1 MSGTPLI
8 TVPVILAGGIG
19 ERFWPASRS
28 SRPKQ
33 VLPLISEKLMI
44 EETIER
50 VAPLCE
56 GIIPCV
62 KPIIVTGEK
71 IAKAISDC
79 LTGKYEFDMIVELVG
94 KNTAPAVAA
103 AAVWC
108 KQKYGENSVMVVV
121 SADHAIRPLE
131 KFVSAAKYGVE
142 IANAEKTLVVFGITP
157 TRPETGYG
165 YVELG
170 SEKGKSAD
178 GVRSFSVG
186 KFVEKPSAEKAQEY
200 LNSNSGGGT
209 SAYLWNSG
217 SFIWKTATIIEQFKN
232 DMPELFADMQ
242 KLEAKNCTV
251 EAINEFYQNCIKES
265 IDFGIMEKAKNVSA
279 VEGVF
284 EWDDI
289 GAWEA
294 MVRIHGK
301 DENGNTQSGK
311 KGIIPSIFS
320 AENNDTVI
328 INQSNNNVA
337 VIGAQN
343 LLVVNVDDTTLVISR
358 DKLPDLKKYLA
369 EVKKVFPENLF

>member
-1 MSGTPLI
+1 MSAII

-56 GIIPCV
+56 KTSV
-62 KPIIVTGEK
+62 KPLIVTGEK

-79 LTGKYEFDMIVELVG
+79 LVGKYEFDMIIEPVG

-108 KQKYGENSVMVVV
+108 KQKYGDNSVMVVV

-131 KFVSAAKYGVE
+131 KFVSAAKFGIE
-142 IANAEKTLVVFGITP
+142 IANTEKTLVVFGITP
-157 TRPETGYG
+157 TRAETGYG
-165 YVELG
+165 YIELSG
-170 SEKGKSAD
+170 EKGKSAD
-178 GVRSFSVG
+178 GVKSFAVG
-186 KFVEKPSAEKAQEY
+186 KFVEKPSAEKAEEY
-200 LNSNSGGGT
+200 LASKK
-209 SAYLWNSG
+209 YLWNSG

-232 DMPELFADMQ
+232 DMPDLFADMQ
-242 KLEAKNCTV
+242 KLESKNCSV
-251 EAINEFYQNCIKES
+251 EAINEFYQTCIKES

-301 DENGNTQSGK
+301 DKDGNTQTGK
-311 KGIIPSIFS
+311 NIFT
-320 AENNDTVI
+320 AENKDCVI
-328 INQSNNNVA
+328 VNQSKSNVT
-337 VIGAQN
+337 VIGAEN

-358 DKLPDLKKYLA
+358 DKLPELKKYLA
-369 EVKKVFPENLF
+369 ETKKVFPENLF

>member
-1 MSGTPLI
+1 MI
-8 TVPVILAGGIG
+8 TIPVILAGGIG

-50 VAPLCE
+50 VVPLCKKD
-56 GIIPCV
+56 GANAVAKPLII
-62 KPIIVTGEK
+62 TGEK

-79 LTGKYEFDMIVELVG
+79 LAGKYEFDMIVEPIG

-121 SADHAIRPLE
+121 SADHAIRSLE
-131 KFVSAAKYGVE
+131 RFVSAAEYGIE
-142 IANAEKTLVVFGITP
+142 IAGKEPTLVVFGITP
-157 TRPETGYG
+157 TRAETGYG
-165 YVELG
+165 YIELG

-178 GVRSFSVG
+178 GVRSFAVD
-186 KFVEKPSAEKAQEY
+186 KFVEKPSAEKAKEY
-200 LNSNSGGGT
+200 LASKKH
-209 SAYLWNSG
+209 LWNSG

-232 DMPELFADMQ
+232 NMPDLFADMQ
-242 KLEAKNCTV
+242 KLEAKNCTI
-251 EAINEFYQNCIKES
+251 EAINEFYQNCVKES

-279 VEGVF
+279 VEGIF

-294 MVRIHGK
+294 MVRVHGK
-301 DENGNTQSGK
+301 DENRNTKVGK
-311 KGIIPSIFS
+311 KGTNPNIYS
-320 AENNDTVI
+320 AENKNTI
-328 INQSNNNVA
+328 IVNQSQNNVA
-337 VIGAQN
+337 VIGAEN
-343 LLVVNVDDTTLVISR
+343 MLVVNVDDTTLVISR

>member
-1 MSGTPLI
+1 MNNII

-33 VLPLISEKLMI
+33 VLPLISEKLMV

-50 VAPLCE
+50 VAPLCKNSN
-56 GIIPCV
+56 V

-79 LTGKYEFDMIVELVG
+79 LCEKYEFDMIIEKVG

-103 AAVWC
+103 AAIFC
-108 KQKYGENSVMVVV
+108 KQKYGKNSVMLVV

-142 IANAEKTLVVFGITP
+142 IASKEPTLVVFGITP
-157 TRPETGYG
+157 TRAETGYG
-165 YVELG
+165 YIELT

-178 GVRSFSVG
+178 GVKSFSVD
-186 KFVEKPSAEKAQEY
+186 KFVEKPSAEKAEEY
-200 LNSNSGGGT
+200 LKSGK
-209 SAYLWNSG
+209 YLWNSG
-217 SFIWKTATIIEQFKN
+217 SFIWKTAVIIEQFKN
-232 DMPELFADMQ
+232 YMPDLFAGMQ
-242 KLEAKNCTV
+242 KLEAKNCSV
-251 EAINEFYQNCIKES
+251 EAIDEFYQNCVKES
-265 IDFGIMEKAKNVSA
+265 IDFGIMEKAKDVTA

-301 DENGNTQSGK
+301 DENHNTQTGK
-311 KGIIPSIFS
+311 NIFS
-320 AENNDTVI
+320 AENKNCI
-328 INQSNNNVA
+328 IVNQSKNSVA
-337 VIGAQN
+337 VIGAEN

-358 DKLPDLKKYLA
+358 DKLPDLKKYLL
-369 EVKKVFPENLF
+369 ETKKVFPKELF